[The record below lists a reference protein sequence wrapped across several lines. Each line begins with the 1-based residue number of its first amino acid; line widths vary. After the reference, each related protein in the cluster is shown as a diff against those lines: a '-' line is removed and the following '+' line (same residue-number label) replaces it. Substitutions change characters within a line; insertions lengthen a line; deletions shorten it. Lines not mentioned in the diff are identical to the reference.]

1 MLTTQLSLTGAHLSL
16 SHIPRSHHHMITLK
30 LTPPAKPISLTCEV
44 LGSKSYTNR
53 ALIIAALASGVSKL
67 SLASISSDSE
77 AMTKALRL
85 LGVSITEETGPHGT
99 TLIVEGTGGALNPYH
114 GEINVG
120 PAGTTMRFL
129 TALCA
134 AIPGIDVVL
143 SGSERMHARPIKEL
157 VTALRSLGAEID
169 YLGTE
174 GCPPLRIRST
184 THLKGGTIRMNGTVS
199 SQFISA
205 ILLTAP
211 LNTNKLVVEIEG
223 EQISQSYIDMTLQS
237 VREFGVSITNDSYTR
252 YTCAPGQTYQP
263 RVMQIEGDA
272 SGASY
277 LWGLAAVSQGKV
289 TVKNV
294 NPRSAQ
300 GDIHFPEVL
309 MRMGCSVSS
318 DERSITV
325 VGPKTLKGIDID
337 MSNMPDVAQTLAVV
351 AAFAQGKTTM
361 RGLSTLRVKETDRIA
376 ALHAELA
383 KVGITSEPGPDYLI
397 VHGGNPHGARIKTYD
412 DHRMAMSFAL
422 LGTRVPGME
431 IEEPHV
437 VEKSFPTFWEVLALS
452 GILSEY

>member
-1 MLTTQLSLTGAHLSL
+1 MMTGQFASPGAHISL
-16 SHIPRSHHHMITLK
+16 SDIARNHEHMMTVK
-30 LTPPAKPISLTCEV
+30 LTPPSAPISHTFEV

-53 ALIIAALASGVSKL
+53 SLIIAALASGVSKL

-77 AMTKALRL
+77 AMTNALRL
-85 LGVSITEETGPHGT
+85 LGVSIEAESGPHGT

-157 VTALRSLGAEID
+157 VTALRALGAEID

-174 GCPPLRIRST
+174 GCPPLRIRSKA
-184 THLKGGTIRMNGTVS
+184 HLKGGTITMNGTVS

-211 LNTNKLVVEIEG
+211 LNTNKLIVEIEG
-223 EQISQSYIDMTLQS
+223 EQTSKSYIDMTLQS
-237 VREFGVSITNDSYTR
+237 VRDFGVTIANESYKRYLSI
-252 YTCAPGQTYQP
+252 AGQKYQP
-263 RVMQIEGDA
+263 RVTQIEGDA

-277 LWGLAAVSQGKV
+277 LWGLAAISQGKV

-294 NPRSAQ
+294 NPQSAQ

-318 DERSITV
+318 DSRSITV
-325 VGPKTLKGIDID
+325 AGPKTLKGIEID

-351 AAFAQGKTTM
+351 AAFAQGTTTM

-376 ALHAELA
+376 ALHAELE
-383 KVGITSEPGPDYLI
+383 KVGITSEPGSDYLI
-397 VHGGNPHGARIKTYD
+397 VHGGPPHGARIKTYD
-412 DHRMAMSFAL
+412 DHRMAMSVAMMSA
-422 LGTRVPGME
+422 RIPGVE

-437 VEKSFPTFWEVLALS
+437 VEKSFPTFWSELNES
-452 GILSEY
+452 GIRVEE

>member
-1 MLTTQLSLTGAHLSL
+1 MKTV
-16 SHIPRSHHHMITLK
+16 K
-30 LTPPAKPISLTCEV
+30 LTPPAGPISHTFEV

-53 ALIIAALASGVSKL
+53 SLIIAALASGESKL
-67 SLASISSDSE
+67 SLASISADSE
-77 AMTKALRL
+77 AMTDALRL
-85 LGVSITEETGPHGT
+85 LGVSIEEETGPHGT
-99 TLIVEGTGGALNPYH
+99 SLIVEGTGGALNPYH

-129 TALCA
+129 AALCA

-157 VTALRSLGAEID
+157 VTALRSLGAEIE
-169 YLGTE
+169 YIGTE
-174 GCPPLRIRST
+174 GCPPLRIRSR
-184 THLKGGTIRMNGTVS
+184 THLKGGTITMNGTVS

-223 EQISQSYIDMTLQS
+223 EQISKSYIDMTLQS
-237 VREFGVSITNDSYTR
+237 VREFGVTIANESYKR
-252 YTCAPGQTYQP
+252 YVCAAGQKYQP
-263 RVMQIEGDA
+263 RATQIEGDA

-277 LWGLAAVSQGKV
+277 LWGLAAISSGKV

-294 NPRSAQ
+294 NPQSAQ

-318 DERSITV
+318 GSRSITV
-325 VGPKTLKGIDID
+325 TGPKTLKGIEID
-337 MSNMPDVAQTLAVV
+337 MSNMPDVAQTLAVI
-351 AAFAQGKTTM
+351 AAFAQGATTM

-376 ALHAELA
+376 ALHAELE
-383 KVGITSEPGPDYLI
+383 KVGIRSEEGPDYLI
-397 VHGGNPHGARIKTYD
+397 VHGGHPHGARIKTYD
-412 DHRMAMSFAL
+412 DHRMAMSFAMMA
-422 LGTRVPGME
+422 TRVPDIE

-437 VEKSFPTFWEVLALS
+437 VEKSFPTFWDALAES
-452 GILSEY
+452 GVQVKS

>member
-1 MLTTQLSLTGAHLSL
+1 MK
-16 SHIPRSHHHMITLK
+16 TLK
-30 LTPPAKPISLTCEV
+30 LTPPAGPISHTFEV

-53 ALIIAALASGVSKL
+53 SLIIAALASGESKL
-67 SLASISSDSE
+67 SLASISADSE
-77 AMTKALRL
+77 AMTDALRL
-85 LGVSITEETGPHGT
+85 LGVSIEEETGPHGT
-99 TLIVEGTGGALNPYH
+99 SLIVEGTGGALNPYH

-129 TALCA
+129 AALCA

-157 VTALRSLGAEID
+157 VTALRSLGAEIE
-169 YLGTE
+169 YIGTE
-174 GCPPLRIRST
+174 GCPPLRIRSR
-184 THLKGGTIRMNGTVS
+184 THLKGGTITMNGTVS

-223 EQISQSYIDMTLQS
+223 EQISKSYIDMTLQS
-237 VREFGVSITNDSYTR
+237 VREFGVTIANESYKH
-252 YTCAPGQTYQP
+252 YVCAAGQKYQP
-263 RVMQIEGDA
+263 RATQIEGDA

-277 LWGLAAVSQGKV
+277 LWGLAAISSGKV

-294 NPRSAQ
+294 NPQSAQ

-318 DERSITV
+318 GSRSITV
-325 VGPKTLKGIDID
+325 TGPKTLKGIEID
-337 MSNMPDVAQTLAVV
+337 MSNMPDVAQTLAVI
-351 AAFAQGKTTM
+351 AAFAQGATTM

-376 ALHAELA
+376 ALHAELE
-383 KVGITSEPGPDYLI
+383 KVGIRSEEGPDYLV
-397 VHGGNPHGARIKTYD
+397 VHGGHPHGARIKTYD
-412 DHRMAMSFAL
+412 DHRMAMSFAMMA
-422 LGTRVPGME
+422 TRVPDIE

-437 VEKSFPTFWEVLALS
+437 VEKSFPTFWDALTES
-452 GILSEY
+452 GVTVDS

>member
-1 MLTTQLSLTGAHLSL
+1 MKVIS
-16 SHIPRSHHHMITLK
+16 
-30 LTPPAKPISLTCEV
+30 LTPPTGRIESTVEV

-53 ALIIAALASGVSKL
+53 SLIIAALATGTSTL
-67 SLASISSDSE
+67 SSASISTDSE
-77 AMTKALRL
+77 AMIAALRL
-85 LGVSITEETGPHGT
+85 LGVSIEEEAGPLGT
-99 TLIVEGTGGALNPYH
+99 TLTVEGTGGALTPYH

-134 AIPGIDVVL
+134 GIPGIDVVL

-174 GCPPLRIRST
+174 GCPPLRIRT
-184 THLKGGTIRMNGTVS
+184 RTHLKGGTIAMNGTVS

-211 LNTNKLVVEIEG
+211 LNTRKLVVEIEG
-223 EQISQSYIDMTLQS
+223 EQISKSYIDMTLQS
-237 VREFGVSITNDSYTR
+237 LRDFGVTVTNESYKR
-252 YTCAPGQTYQP
+252 YTSAAGQSYAART
-263 RVMQIEGDA
+263 MSIEGDA

-277 LWGLAAVSQGKV
+277 LWGLAALSQGRM
-289 TVKNV
+289 TVGNI

-318 DERSITV
+318 DARSITV
-325 VGPKTLKGIDID
+325 LGPKVLKPIEID
-337 MSNMPDVAQTLAVV
+337 MSDMPDVAQTLAVI
-351 AAFAQGKTTM
+351 ASSAQGQTVM
-361 RGLSTLRVKETDRIA
+361 HGLRTLRVKETDRIS
-376 ALHAELA
+376 ALHDELA
-383 KVGITSEPGPDYLI
+383 KLGIVSEAGADFLV
-397 VHGGNPHGARIKTYD
+397 VHGGSPHGARIKTYD
-412 DHRMAMSFAL
+412 DHRMAMSFAML
-422 LGTRVPGME
+422 AARIPDME

-437 VEKSFPTFWEVLALS
+437 VDKSFPTFWETLRAT
-452 GILSEY
+452 GIAATERG